1 MKNRIIKYAAF
12 LLSLLLIVGNLTFIQ
27 PLAVHAATM
36 DNAVTI
42 KAIDEN
48 GEEVFGLTA
57 IEIDEGDTAFDVL
70 LEAGEK
76 EDKEIQ
82 YDEYDFG
89 NYVTGIGD
97 VLETNT
103 HSWSFNVN
111 GKAADVGAS
120 SFEVENGDNVLFAL
134 RDLDDFSP
142 EVSINVT
149 ATDINDNAIIN
160 EKVAIATGSS
170 AYDALYQ
177 AAAQEDL
184 SLDVSVDD
192 TYFTF
197 VNNVG
202 ETDLGPNDYWNVAVD
217 NVALSTSIADHTV
230 QEGQEV
236 QLQVTTY
243 ESPEDVEEE
252 EEEETPSEEEE
263 APAEETDDEFKTP
276 ADKETPAINAKQ
288 VQVNVDDILSYM
300 DAASIQL
307 SSGSEWW
314 VWGVAHTN
322 QEIPDSYVKSI
333 EALVKDN
340 EGEFRNLFELEKIII
355 ALSATGKDATD
366 INGINLI
373 DKLATHSWM
382 EEGEPAINAAIY
394 GLLAIDSAEFAVS
407 EDFRTML
414 ITSILDKELE
424 DGGWSFFG
432 SNPSPDITGMALA
445 ALAPYKEDS
454 KVKTAIDRA
463 VTYLSERQDAEG
475 GYDIAFNGGDSSES
489 VSQAIIGLAA
499 VGADPTSPAFTKEGG
514 NLLQHL
520 VKFKQEDG
528 GYSHLLDGGSTD
540 MSTQQALLAFVAYQK
555 LVNGTGSVYQFS
567 APVEEDPPNEPE
579 QPEDPEDTEKPEADP
594 NQPGTDDEPKDED
607 PKPEKGDNTS
617 DNGKN
622 NETNEH
628 VKQLE
633 NAGDKQ
639 TNASGAK
646 LPNTSTNTFN
656 FLASGLVLLLIGG
669 AIFLMWRKRQAN
681 ESM

>member
-1 MKNRIIKYAAF
+1 MKNRMVKYAAF

-27 PLAVHAATM
+27 PLAVQAATL
-36 DNAVTI
+36 DDAVTI

-57 IEIDEGDTAFDVL
+57 IEIDEGDTAFEVL

-97 VLETNT
+97 VLETDT

-134 RDLDDFSP
+134 RDLEDFSP

-160 EKVAIATGSS
+160 KEVAIATGSG

-217 NVALSTSIADHTV
+217 NEALSTSIADHTV

-252 EEEETPSEEEE
+252 EETPSEEEE
-263 APAEETDDEFKTP
+263 APAEETEDESKIP
-276 ADKETPAINAKQ
+276 ADKETPAINEKQ
-288 VQVNVDDILSYM
+288 VQANVHDILSYM

-307 SSGSEWW
+307 TSGSEWW

-322 QEIPDSYVKSI
+322 REIPDSYVESI

-355 ALSATGKDATD
+355 ALSAAGKDASD

-382 EEGEPAINAAIY
+382 EEGDPAINAAIY

-445 ALAPYKEDS
+445 ALAPYKEDP

-463 VTYLSERQDAEG
+463 VTYLSESQDAEG

-499 VGADPTSPAFTKEGG
+499 VGADPTSPSFTKEGG

-567 APVEEDPPNEPE
+567 APVEEEPPNEPE

-594 NQPGTDDEPKDED
+594 NQPGTDDEPKDEE

-639 TNASGAK
+639 TNASGEK

>member
-12 LLSLLLIVGNLTFIQ
+12 LLSLLLIVGNVTFIQ

-36 DNAVTI
+36 DNGVTI

-76 EDKEIQ
+76 KDKEIQ

-89 NYVTGIGD
+89 NYVTGIGK
-97 VLETNT
+97 VLETDT

-142 EVSINVT
+142 EVSISVT

-160 EKVAIATGSS
+160 REVAVATGSS

-177 AAAQEDL
+177 AAAQEGL

-192 TYFTF
+192 SLLTF
-197 VNNVG
+197 INNVG

-217 NVALSTSIADHTV
+217 NEALSTSIADHPV

-243 ESPEDVEEE
+243 EPPEEVD

-263 APAEETDDEFKTP
+263 APAEETEDESKTP
-276 ADKETPAINAKQ
+276 ADKETPAINEKQ

-307 SSGSEWW
+307 TSGSEWW

-322 QEIPDSYVKSI
+322 REIPDSYVESI

-355 ALSATGKDATD
+355 ALSAAGKDATD

-382 EEGEPAINAAIY
+382 EEGDPAINAAIY

-445 ALAPYKEDS
+445 ALAPYKEDP

-463 VTYLSERQDAEG
+463 VTYLAESQDAEG
-475 GYDIAFNGGDSSES
+475 GYDIEFNGGDSSES

-499 VGADPTSPAFTKEGG
+499 VGADPTSPSFTKEGG

-520 VKFKQEDG
+520 LKFKQEDG
-528 GYSHLLDGGSTD
+528 GYSHLLVGGSTD

-567 APVEEDPPNEPE
+567 APVEEEPPNEPE

-639 TNASGAK
+639 TNASGEK

>member
-36 DNAVTI
+36 DNGVTI

-76 EDKEIQ
+76 KDKEIQ

-89 NYVTGIGD
+89 NYVTGIGK
-97 VLETNT
+97 VLETDT

-142 EVSINVT
+142 EVSISVT

-160 EKVAIATGSS
+160 REVAVATGSS

-184 SLDVSVDD
+184 ILDVSVDD

-197 VNNVG
+197 INNVG
-202 ETDLGPNDYWNVAVD
+202 ETDLGPNEYWNVAVD
-217 NVALSTSIADHTV
+217 NEALSTSIADHPV

-243 ESPEDVEEE
+243 EPPEDVE
-252 EEEETPSEEEE
+252 EEEETPSEEE
-263 APAEETDDEFKTP
+263 APPAETEDESKTP
-276 ADKETPAINAKQ
+276 ADKETPAINKKQ
-288 VQVNVDDILSYM
+288 VQANVDDILSYM

-307 SSGSEWW
+307 TSGSEWW

-322 QEIPDSYVKSI
+322 REIPDSYVESI

-355 ALSATGKDATD
+355 ALSAVGKDATD

-373 DKLATHSWM
+373 DKLETHSWM
-382 EEGEPAINAAIY
+382 EEGDPAINAAIY

-445 ALAPYKEDS
+445 ALAPYKEDP

-463 VTYLSERQDAEG
+463 VTYLAESQDAEG
-475 GYDIAFNGGDSSES
+475 GYDIEFNGGDSSES

-499 VGADPTSPAFTKEGG
+499 VGADPTSPSFTKEGG

-520 VKFKQEDG
+520 LKFKQEDG

-567 APVEEDPPNEPE
+567 APVEEEPPNEPE

-639 TNASGAK
+639 TNASGEK

>member
-1 MKNRIIKYAAF
+1 MKNRIIKHAAF

-27 PLAVHAATM
+27 PLAVHAATL
-36 DNAVTI
+36 DDAVTI

-120 SFEVENGDNVLFAL
+120 SFELENGDNVLFAL

-160 EKVAIATGSS
+160 KEVAIATGSS

-177 AAAQEDL
+177 AATQEDL

-217 NVALSTSIADHTV
+217 NEALSTSIADHPV

-252 EEEETPSEEEE
+252 EETPSEEEE
-263 APAEETDDEFKTP
+263 APAEETEDESKTP
-276 ADKETPAINAKQ
+276 VDNETPAINAKQ

-307 SSGSEWW
+307 SYGSEWW

-322 QEIPDSYVKSI
+322 REIPDSYVKSI

-355 ALSATGKDATD
+355 GLSAVGKDASD

-382 EEGEPAINAAIY
+382 VEGDPAINAAIY
-394 GLLAIDSAEFAVS
+394 GLLAIDSAEFPVS

-424 DGGWSFFG
+424 NGGWSFFG

-445 ALAPYKEDS
+445 ALALYKEDP
-454 KVKTAIDRA
+454 KVKTAIDHA
-463 VTYLSERQDAEG
+463 VTYLSESQDAEG

-499 VGADPTSPAFTKEGG
+499 VGADPTSPSFTKEGG

-555 LVNGTGSVYQFS
+555 LVNETGSVYQFS
-567 APVEEDPPNEPE
+567 APVEEEPPNESE
-579 QPEDPEDTEKPEADP
+579 QPEDPEDTEKPEEDP
-594 NQPGTDDEPKDED
+594 NQPGTDDEPKDEG

-646 LPNTSTNTFN
+646 LPNTSSHTFN
-656 FLASGLVLLLIGG
+656 FLASGLVLLFIGG
-669 AIFLMWRKRQAN
+669 AIFYMWRKRQTN

>member
-36 DNAVTI
+36 DNGVTI

-76 EDKEIQ
+76 KDKEIQ

-89 NYVTGIGD
+89 NYVTGIGK
-97 VLETNT
+97 VLETDT

-142 EVSINVT
+142 EVSISVT

-160 EKVAIATGSS
+160 REVAVATGSS

-192 TYFTF
+192 SLLTF
-197 VNNVG
+197 INNVG

-217 NVALSTSIADHTV
+217 NEALSTSIADHPV

-243 ESPEDVEEE
+243 EPPEEVD

-263 APAEETDDEFKTP
+263 APAEETENESKTP

-288 VQVNVDDILSYM
+288 VQVNVGDILSYM

-307 SSGSEWW
+307 TSGSEWW

-322 QEIPDSYVKSI
+322 REIPDSYVESI

-355 ALSATGKDATD
+355 ALSAVGKDASD

-382 EEGEPAINAAIY
+382 EEGDPAINAAIY

-445 ALAPYKEDS
+445 ALAPYKEDP

-463 VTYLSERQDAEG
+463 VTYLAESQDAEG
-475 GYDIAFNGGDSSES
+475 GYDIEFNGGDSSES

-499 VGADPTSPAFTKEGG
+499 VGADPTSPSFTKEGG

-520 VKFKQEDG
+520 LKFKQEDG

-567 APVEEDPPNEPE
+567 APVEEEPPNEPE

-639 TNASGAK
+639 TNASGEK

>member
-1 MKNRIIKYAAF
+1 MKNRMVKYAAF

-27 PLAVHAATM
+27 PLAVQAATL
-36 DNAVTI
+36 DDAVTI

-57 IEIDEGDTAFDVL
+57 IEIDEGDTAFEVL

-97 VLETNT
+97 VLETDT

-134 RDLDDFSP
+134 RDLEDFSP

-160 EKVAIATGSS
+160 KEVAIATGSG

-192 TYFTF
+192 MYFTF

-202 ETDLGPNDYWNVAVD
+202 ETELGPNDYWNVAVD
-217 NVALSTSIADHTV
+217 NEALSTSIADHTV

-243 ESPEDVEEE
+243 ESPEDVEK
-252 EEEETPSEEEE
+252 EEETPSEEE
-263 APAEETDDEFKTP
+263 APAEETEDESKTP
-276 ADKETPAINAKQ
+276 ADKETPAINEKQ
-288 VQVNVDDILSYM
+288 VQANVDDILSYM
-300 DAASIQL
+300 DAASIEL
-307 SSGSEWW
+307 SYGSEWW

-322 QEIPDSYVKSI
+322 REIPDSYVESI

-382 EEGEPAINAAIY
+382 EEGDPAINAAIY

-445 ALAPYKEDS
+445 ALAPYKEDP

-463 VTYLSERQDAEG
+463 VTYLSESQDAEG

-499 VGADPTSPAFTKEGG
+499 VGADPTSPSFTKEGG

-567 APVEEDPPNEPE
+567 APVEEEPPNEPE
-579 QPEDPEDTEKPEADP
+579 QPEDPKDTEKPEADP
-594 NQPGTDDEPKDED
+594 NQPGTDNEPKDED

-617 DNGKN
+617 DKGKN

-639 TNASGAK
+639 TNASGEK

>member
-27 PLAVHAATM
+27 PLAVHAATL
-36 DNAVTI
+36 DDAVTI

-48 GEEVFGLTA
+48 GEEVFGVTA

-76 EDKEIQ
+76 KDKEIQ

-160 EKVAIATGSS
+160 KEVAIATGSS

-217 NVALSTSIADHTV
+217 NEALSTSIADHPV

-252 EEEETPSEEEE
+252 EETPSEEEE
-263 APAEETDDEFKTP
+263 APAEEAEDESKTP
-276 ADKETPAINAKQ
+276 VDKETPAINAKQ

-300 DAASIQL
+300 DAASIEL
-307 SSGSEWW
+307 SYGSEWW

-322 QEIPDSYVKSI
+322 REIPDSYVKSI

-355 ALSATGKDATD
+355 GLSAAGKDATD
-366 INGINLI
+366 INGTNLI
-373 DKLATHSWM
+373 EKLATHSWM
-382 EEGEPAINAAIY
+382 EEGDPAINAAIY

-424 DGGWSFFG
+424 NGGWSFFG

-445 ALAPYKEDS
+445 ALAPYKEDP

-463 VTYLSERQDAEG
+463 VTYLSESQDAEG

-499 VGADPTSPAFTKEGG
+499 VGADPTSPSFTKEGG

-567 APVEEDPPNEPE
+567 APVEEEPPNEPE
-579 QPEDPEDTEKPEADP
+579 QPEDPEDTEKPEEDP

-633 NAGDKQ
+633 NAGNKQ
-639 TNASGAK
+639 TNASGEK